1 MVKLRNINDLKRYWS
16 DGGRKLLVSCHKDN
30 PRLIS
35 SDYIYRKIHKNA
47 KRQPLSKLFTG
58 ESASRKKNGL
68 PKHSHTRTAQPTR

>member
-1 MVKLRNINDLKRYWS
+1 VKI
-16 DGGRKLLVSCHKDN
+16 GLVKTCDNLPKDN

-58 ESASRKKNGL
+58 ESASRKKNRL
-68 PKHSHTRTAQPTR
+68 PKHSHTRTAQPTRWLLLKRH